1 MRECMFLFL
10 WVPVSAGNIFRIMK
24 WKTIIYTPCWN
35 MHSTVYPT
43 QYTCD
48 FVESCYIVVVFFQFM
63 GFWDIRLG
71 YTEME
76 MMLYSQNCIT
86 DYTEIVILTKF
97 NGASDDNFTKIKPL
111 RFPRTWPAVKH
122 QLEWS
127 NAPAN
132 TQRNRYVIITSKRR
146 FHVIIMCLLLRCV
159 FPGPE
164 DMQWNRRVP
173 NRCKNYKSCTLCL
186 PSLSQVGYIF
196 I

>member
-1 MRECMFLFL
+1 MRECTFLFL

-24 WKTIIYTPCWN
+24 WKTIIYTPRWN
-35 MHSTVYPT
+35 MHSIVYPT

-48 FVESCYIVVVFFQFM
+48 FVESCYIVFSFNSW
-63 GFWDIRLG
+63 GFGISVWVTLKWKWCYIHKIF
-71 YTEME
+71 
-76 MMLYSQNCIT
+76 IT

-97 NGASDDNFTKIKPL
+97 NGASDDNFIKIKPL
-111 RFPRTWPAVKH
+111 RFPCTWPAVKH

-132 TQRNRYVIITSKRR
+132 TQRNKYVIITSKRR

-159 FPGPE
+159 FPWPE

-173 NRCKNYKSCTLCL
+173 NRCKNYESCTLCL
-186 PSLSQVGYIF
+186 PKLSQVGYIF